1 MISNILL
8 LTAAIFGLL
17 VIMIIIRVPIS
28 FALGIATLG
37 GVILAG
43 DLPFM
48 VIAQRM
54 FVGLDSYTLLAIP
67 LFMLTGQIMAMGGV
81 TRDLMNLSMVFVGWM
96 RGGLAYV
103 NIVASMIFAGITGVA
118 SSDTSSLGGVL
129 IPAMIGKGY
138 DKDFTVAVTATSST
152 IGIMIPPSIPMVLY
166 AVASGTSIGQLFL
179 GGIIPGILVGL
190 TLMAVSAVIS
200 KKRNYP
206 AETRVSFKESV
217 KICVRSIPAIGTVV
231 VIIGGIISG
240 FFTPTEAAGV
250 ACFYSTLLGL
260 FYYKELKIRE
270 IPRLIYQTAMTV
282 GLVALMIS
290 AASAL
295 GWFFTSHGV
304 PRAIANALMEA
315 TDNKAII
322 LLLINMVLLFV
333 GCWMDLAPA
342 MTLFTP
348 ILLPVAVNLGID
360 PVHFGIIMVV
370 NLAVGLFT
378 PPVGVCLFISCGIAK
393 IPITSVLKA
402 FIPFFLAMIGIL
414 LLITFVPQV
423 CLFLPSLLM
432 R

>member
-1 MISNILL
+1 
-8 LTAAIFGLL
+8 
-17 VIMIIIRVPIS
+17 
-28 FALGIATLG
+28 
-37 GVILAG
+37 
-43 DLPFM
+43 
-48 VIAQRM
+48 M

-129 IPAMIGKGY
+129 IPAMIKKGY

-190 TLMAVSAVIS
+190 GLISVSAVIS

-206 AETRVSFKESV
+206 AEVRISFKESL
-217 KICVRSIPAIGTVV
+217 KICIRSIPAIGTVV

-260 FYYKELKIRE
+260 FYYRELKIKE
-270 IPRLIYQTAMTV
+270 LPRLIYQTAMTV

-295 GWFFTSHGV
+295 GWFFTSQGV
-304 PRAIANALMEA
+304 PRAIANALMAA
-315 TDNKAII
+315 TDNKVVIM
-322 LLLINMVLLFV
+322 LLINLVLLFV

-348 ILLPVAVNLGID
+348 ILLPVAISCGVD

-393 IPITSVLKA
+393 IAITDVLKA
-402 FIPFFLAMIGIL
+402 FIPFFIVMLGIL
-414 LLITFVPQV
+414 MLITFVPQI
-423 CLFLPSLLM
+423 CLFLPGLLM